1 MTRAAG
7 FRFLCAALGAAFVL
21 LGGALFSAFFL
32 FHTPGSDLPIPT
44 GPTGFY
50 FVGFSVCALVG
61 WGGCLL
67 GAARHPGAGRTIGT
81 ATALALVLGALVR
94 IAAWTV
100 GDYYAWL
107 GELPRI
113 ESLLMLLAALAL
125 VWLRPPHAATGP
137 A

>member
-1 MTRAAG
+1 VTRESG
-7 FRFLCAALGAAFVL
+7 FRFLCAVLGAIFVL
-21 LGGALFSAFFL
+21 LGGVLFSAFFR
-32 FHTPGSDLPIPT
+32 FHMPGSDLSIPT

-50 FVGFSVCALVG
+50 FVGFAGCALVG

-67 GAARHPGAGRTIGT
+67 GAARRPGAGRSVGT
-81 ATALALVLGALVR
+81 ATAVALVLAALMR

-107 GELPRI
+107 GELPRT
-113 ESLLMLLAALAL
+113 ESVLMLLAALAF
-125 VWLRPPHAATGP
+125 VWLRPPGVAAER

>member
-7 FRFLCAALGAAFVL
+7 FRFLCATLGTAFVL
-21 LGGALFSAFFL
+21 LG
-32 FHTPGSDLPIPT
+32 
-44 GPTGFY
+44 
-50 FVGFSVCALVG
+50 
-61 WGGCLL
+61 
-67 GAARHPGAGRTIGT
+67 AARRPGAGRTIGT
-81 ATALALVLGALVR
+81 ATVLALVLGALMR

-113 ESLLMLLAALAL
+113 ESVLMLLAALAL

>member
-1 MTRAAG
+1 MTRLAG

-21 LGGALFSAFFL
+21 LGGALFSAVFL
-32 FHTPGSDLPIPT
+32 FHAPGSDLPIPT

-50 FVGFSVCALVG
+50 FVGFVGCALVG

-67 GAARHPGAGRTIGT
+67 GAARRPGAGRTIGT

-107 GELPRI
+107 VELPRI
-113 ESLLMLLAALAL
+113 ESVLMLLAALVL
-125 VWLRPPHAATGP
+125 VWLRPPHAATAP